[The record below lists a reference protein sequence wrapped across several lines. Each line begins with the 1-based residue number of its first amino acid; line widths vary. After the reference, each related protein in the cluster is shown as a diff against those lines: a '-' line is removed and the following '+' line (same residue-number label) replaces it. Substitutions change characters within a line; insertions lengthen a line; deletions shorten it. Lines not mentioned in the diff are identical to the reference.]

1 MVINDY
7 GVRLFRYGIFVGALK
22 SNNDR
27 DPGLTTPAASA
38 ILRPRVG
45 SRYDGHCGQRSKS
58 APDSQVSRLACAF
71 GGSAICLEGLIQ
83 TGFNDVSSFASTP
96 GGKGALINDALT
108 RTFRAPAPDLGAA

>member
-27 DPGLTTPAASA
+27 DAGLATLAASA
-38 ILRPRVG
+38 ILRPQVG
-45 SRYDGHCGQRSKS
+45 GRYDGHSGQRNKS
-58 APDSQVSRLACAF
+58 SPDSQVSRLACAF

-83 TGFNDVSSFASTP
+83 TGFNEV
-96 GGKGALINDALT
+96 
-108 RTFRAPAPDLGAA
+108 